1 MIYLYIIKIK
11 KKWQKFT
18 LLCKGIKSISYYF
31 RRLEDSSHSEKK
43 KLIEAQ
49 KRFMTHL
56 ASPI

>member
-1 MIYLYIIKIK
+1 MKK